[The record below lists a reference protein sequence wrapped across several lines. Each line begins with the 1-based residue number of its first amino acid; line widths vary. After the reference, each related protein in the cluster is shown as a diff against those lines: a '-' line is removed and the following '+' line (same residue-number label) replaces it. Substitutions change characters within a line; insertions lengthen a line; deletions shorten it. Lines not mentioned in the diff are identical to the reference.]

1 MTRVRVSGAVVVV
14 TGAAGGIGRATAL
27 ALGDR
32 GANVVAVDHDDDSL
46 AEVAAA
52 VGGTAV
58 CVDVTDIDHGDRVI
72 EATVAAHG
80 RVDAVIANAGTGYD
94 GDFASM
100 PVDRLRTLL
109 DVNLRAPML
118 LARAA
123 LPRMVAQGGDAAL
136 VFTTSIAGAVPVPNE
151 AAYCAA
157 KTALEAFADSLRGEL
172 RGSRITVST
181 VRPGVVRTA
190 FHDNRNEPYARR
202 FPRLVPPERI
212 AEAMVEVIES
222 GDERRTVPAWLEVA
236 AIVRRRTPWLFR
248 TLSRRLG

>member
-14 TGAAGGIGRATAL
+14 TGAAAGIGRATAL

-32 GANVVAVDHDDDSL
+32 GAHVVAVDRAHDSL

-52 VGGTAV
+52 TGGIAV
-58 CVDVTDIDHGDRVI
+58 QVDVSEEGHAEHVID
-72 EATVAAHG
+72 AAIAKHG
-80 RVDAVIANAGTGYD
+80 RIDVVIANAGTGYD
-94 GDFASM
+94 GDFATM
-100 PVDRLRTLL
+100 PVERICTLL

-123 LPRMVAQGGDAAL
+123 LPRMLEQGGDAAL

-172 RGSRITVST
+172 RGTSVTVST

-190 FHDNRNEPYARR
+190 FHDNRNQPYDRR
-202 FPRLVPPERI
+202 FPRLVPAERI
-212 AEAMVEVIES
+212 AAAMVEVIES
-222 GDERRTVPAWLEVA
+222 GAERRTVPSWLELA
-236 AIVRRRTPWLFR
+236 AVVRRRAPWLFR
-248 TLSRRLG
+248 SLSRRFG